1 MWVMH
6 RCCCARKVNNLAHW
20 TFFVDRCFSLLI
32 FSTSHVRYEITIKSL
47 KSLINSSLIAI
58 NFDVN
63 KFFMKLDHSMDH
75 GVSKFRSLISAD

>member
-1 MWVMH
+1 MGH
-6 RCCCARKVNNLAHW
+6 AQILLCQKSEQLGSLD
-20 TFFVDRCFSLLI
+20 FFVDRCFFLLI
-32 FSTSHVRYEITIKSL
+32 FSTSHVRYEIVIKSL
-47 KSLINSSLIAI
+47 QSLINAEFIAI